1 MTTLDPEL
9 AFRVLAYRE
18 SIPANLAGSYVALT
32 GAELA
37 LQIGLL
43 SDMLGWQSLSQA
55 HDPDPALS
63 RQRVVEV
70 SSELV
75 LRLASAFRGRCAD
88 VRETRIGLPLFVEG
102 GVAVDGRH
110 DVQAADIV
118 LGSTRALLVVL
129 TARPALTGSTLGTE
143 EMARAAETPG
153 IKDARGRA
161 EELSG

>member
-1 MTTLDPEL
+1 MTALDPEL

-18 SIPANLAGSYVALT
+18 SIPANLAGCYVALT

-55 HDPDPALS
+55 HDPDPELS

-70 SSELV
+70 SSDLV
-75 LRLASAFRGRCAD
+75 LRLASAFRGRCSD
-88 VRETRIGLPLFVEG
+88 VREATIGLPLFVEG

-129 TARPALTGSTLGTE
+129 TARQALTGPTLGTDQTVGS
-143 EMARAAETPG
+143 AETPG
-153 IKDARGRA
+153 IRGARDRA